1 MQQFHDNEGRL
12 INWVGY
18 PPPKIL
24 IKIILH
30 GLYKLAVSD
39 TTSALLVSSLLLL
52 NVIDIDLLIGL
63 QTSDDQWYMMIIMAC
78 LALVYPLL
86 RIPLILGGA
95 ALAWWF
101 EWLVHI
107 SELGNILPIILAI
120 PLVGLLI
127 HSVWKTSG
135 RSFAIILLVFFTY
148 ALLGHLLPPPLTG
161 LSLNAQ
167 HLLPFLFFD
176 NTAMLGICIVVMVD
190 TVFLFI
196 LAGKII
202 THFGLSKALIDF
214 IISKVNSPSRVAII
228 SSAIFGSISGS
239 AVANVMST
247 GQLTIP
253 MMIRNGYSKAKAAAY
268 EAVASTGGQLTP
280 PIMGAAAFLMA
291 ELLEVDYW
299 DVALWAIVP
308 ALVFYAVMIF
318 FAPAG
323 NRDQDVKADYWSDLK
338 FPNVKELLTELAVD
352 LSPLL
357 LLGASIGFIIGILD
371 QTGLAFSLS
380 ALLLQISGGQL
391 YILLPM
397 IAVLCIVLGMG
408 MPTLSAYFI
417 VAVLLAPALIDAGIG
432 PIAAHMFVLY
442 FSILSMVTPPVAISS
457 FAAARIAKADPI
469 ETSLISARLALPL
482 IVMPFLF
489 VWF

>member
-1 MQQFHDNEGRL
+1 
-12 INWVGY
+12 V
-18 PPPKIL
+18 
-24 IKIILH
+24 
-30 GLYKLAVSD
+30 
-39 TTSALLVSSLLLL
+39 SALLVSSLLLL
-52 NVIDIDLLIGL
+52 NVIDVDLLIGL
-63 QTSDDQWYMMIIMAC
+63 QTTDDQWYMMIVMAC

-86 RIPLILGGA
+86 RVPLLIAGA
-95 ALAWWF
+95 ILAWEFDWF
-101 EWLVHI
+101 VRI
-107 SELGNILPIILAI
+107 NELGNISTLVIAV
-120 PLVGLLI
+120 PLVALLV

-135 RSFAIILLVFFTY
+135 RAFAIVLLSFFTY

-161 LSLNAQ
+161 LQLDFQ
-167 HLLPFLFFD
+167 QLIPFLFFD
-176 NTAMLGICIVVMVD
+176 NTSMLGICIIVMVD

-196 LAGKII
+196 LAGKVI

-214 IISKVNSPSRVAII
+214 VISRVNSPSRVAII

-253 MMIRNGYSKAKAAAY
+253 MMITNGYSRAKAAAY

-280 PIMGAAAFLMA
+280 PIMGATAFLMA

-299 DVALWAIVP
+299 DIALWAIFP
-308 ALVFYAVMIF
+308 ALVFYAVLLF

-323 NRDQDVKADYWSDLK
+323 NHDVSFKADYWSELK
-338 FPNVKELLTELAVD
+338 IPNVKNMLTELAND
-352 LSPLL
+352 LAPLL
-357 LLGASIGFIIGILD
+357 LLGASIGFIIGILE

-380 ALLLQISGGQL
+380 ALLLQASGGHL

-417 VAVLLAPALIDAGIG
+417 VAVLLAPSLIDAGIG

-457 FAAARIAKADPI
+457 FAAARIAKADPM
-469 ETSLISARLALPL
+469 ETALLSAKLALPL
-482 IVMPFLF
+482 IIMPFLF

>member
-308 ALVFYAVMIF
+308 ALVF
-318 FAPAG
+318 
-323 NRDQDVKADYWSDLK
+323 L
-338 FPNVKELLTELAVD
+338 
-352 LSPLL
+352 
-357 LLGASIGFIIGILD
+357 
-371 QTGLAFSLS
+371 
-380 ALLLQISGGQL
+380 
-391 YILLPM
+391 
-397 IAVLCIVLGMG
+397 
-408 MPTLSAYFI
+408 
-417 VAVLLAPALIDAGIG
+417 
-432 PIAAHMFVLY
+432 
-442 FSILSMVTPPVAISS
+442 
-457 FAAARIAKADPI
+457 
-469 ETSLISARLALPL
+469 SLIH
-482 IVMPFLF
+482 I
-489 VWF
+489 